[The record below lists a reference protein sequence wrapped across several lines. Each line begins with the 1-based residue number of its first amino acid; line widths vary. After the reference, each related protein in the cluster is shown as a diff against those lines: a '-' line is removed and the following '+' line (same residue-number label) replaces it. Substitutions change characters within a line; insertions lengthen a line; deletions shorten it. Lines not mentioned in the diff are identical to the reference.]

1 MGIHGVDAETSLAP
15 LSNMKFLAE
24 EVRNADRIL
33 NF

>member
-1 MGIHGVDAETSLAP
+1 MGVHGVDADTSLAS

-24 EVRNADRIL
+24 QVHKADRIL